1 MEIIIAAIGRT
12 TTPYIKEG
20 LGEYLRRL
28 GHYASVK
35 LLELADTRRGK
46 SVPEAEQKLREGKLI
61 LSQLN
66 PADYVVLLDE
76 RGREHTSEEFARWL
90 DKRMGSGRKRLVL
103 VIGGPYGFSPEVY
116 DSARRAVPSLLIR
129 QMGCYLPPPLLP
141 DEPEETSSLLT
152 EERVRLTSLRSEP
165 KL

>member
-61 LSQLN
+61 LSQLT

-76 RGREHTSEEFARWL
+76 RGRENTSEELARWL

-116 DSARRAVPSLLIR
+116 DRADELLSLSR
-129 QMGCYLPPPLLP
+129 MTFTH
-141 DEPEETSSLLT
+141 EM
-152 EERVRLTSLRSEP
+152 VRLFAVEQIYRGFTILRGEP
-165 KL
+165 YHHS